1 MAEDKAPPLRPPFTS
16 PVLTQA
22 VDAASPHHSPTS
34 ICDIQLHDSQQ
45 SSVPDLHNALESLP
59 ATYELRTQHVVRLVN
74 DDIAGFL
81 EQDLDLDRLNV
92 IHHLL
97 WMAGR
102 PLNARPLHRQQMMG
116 FDVVHTEQADLHL
129 LKFSNRL
136 LVKPLPAFLLNFEF
150 WENYLCAPK
159 SKALHESACGFLLS
173 YVWLVRSPL
182 DLKIAQELD
191 LLPLPIT
198 WVSWKRFV
206 TDFCSQVDVNT
217 LHQVNKRYL
226 FGELRLGRIN
236 TIYRIRFFRTHFVR
250 GYLYGYNR
258 YVVFFQRNF
267 GWVLIVFVFFS
278 LVFSAMQVGA
288 GTPQLASSATF
299 QNAAYGFTVFSI
311 VTVAA
316 VLGFVGM
323 TFSSMFIYNMFSAIS
338 HNKTENAKRSSR
350 IRRNDDTNEG
360 A

>member
-1 MAEDKAPPLRPPFTS
+1 MAEDKAPPLRPPFTLPQS
-16 PVLTQA
+16 TAPGLQA
-22 VDAASPHHSPTS
+22 
-34 ICDIQLHDSQQ
+34 
-45 SSVPDLHNALESLP
+45 ALQSLP
-59 ATYELRTQHVVRLVN
+59 ATYELRTQHVVHLVN
-74 DDIAGFL
+74 DDVEGFL
-81 EQDLDLDRLNV
+81 EQDLDLERLNV

-116 FDVVHTEQADLHL
+116 FDVLQTEQADLHL

-136 LVKPLPAFLLNFEF
+136 FIKPLPAFLLNCEF
-150 WENYLCAPK
+150 WEKYLCGPK

-173 YVWLVRSPL
+173 YLWLVRSPL
-182 DLKIAQELD
+182 DLKVAQELD

-206 TDFCSQVDVNT
+206 TDFCSHVDVNS

-288 GTPQLASSATF
+288 GTPQLADSATF

-311 VTVAA
+311 VAVAA
-316 VLGFVGM
+316 LLGFVAV
-323 TFSSMFIYNMFSAIS
+323 TFSSMFIYNMISAIS
-338 HNKTENAKRSSR
+338 HDKTENAKRNSR
-350 IRRNDDTNEG
+350 AQRSHDRGE
-360 A
+360 AA